1 MKNKSPDLWLL
12 FYLFSRCILLISILS
27 FSGIL
32 FGQVVSFF
40 KAGSHISFSKDDI
53 YFIVKIGCGVGGLLG
68 SVLWLLAKVEFYFK
82 NKK

>member
-32 FGQVVSFF
+32 FGQVVNFF
-40 KAGSHISFSKDDI
+40 KSGSHISFSKDDI
-53 YFIVKIGCGVGGLLG
+53 SFLVEIGLGVLVMLG
-68 SVLWLLAKVEFYFK
+68 SGLWLLAKVEFYFK

>member
-1 MKNKSPDLWLL
+1 M
-12 FYLFSRCILLISILS
+12 
-27 FSGIL
+27 
-32 FGQVVSFF
+32 VSFF

-68 SVLWLLAKVEFYFK
+68 SGLWLLAKVEFYFK